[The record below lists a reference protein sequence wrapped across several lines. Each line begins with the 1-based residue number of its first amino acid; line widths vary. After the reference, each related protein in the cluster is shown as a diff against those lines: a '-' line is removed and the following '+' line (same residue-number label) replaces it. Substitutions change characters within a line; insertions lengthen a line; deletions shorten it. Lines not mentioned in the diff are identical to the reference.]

1 MRKNLRARDNF
12 FSQNPCLSLLLCDC
26 TLASEKMIKS
36 QGYEK
41 LFTEVNGLGPPDPVV
56 LKSILAM
63 ATHGQVLMIKLCID
77 N

>member
-1 MRKNLRARDNF
+1 
-12 FSQNPCLSLLLCDC
+12 
-26 TLASEKMIKS
+26 MIKS

-63 ATHGQVLMIKLCID
+63 ATHGQVRMIID
-77 N
+77 YYRELEQIEAKVKANIMSMSVTYTY